1 MLNECGQVV
10 VWQLTKGTSFEK
22 VRTLLTNL
30 YARGNNKLT
39 TPTNFYIDN
48 CCAWRGKL
56 KEVFGENVEV
66 KLDLFH
72 AIQRIIKT
80 IPKRGKKDSVTKMI
94 RRRMTNDFTMI
105 FRDPSDHGP
114 SRTTNTPSKLKILEQ
129 LDNFLSKWEH
139 EKYGEDN
146 ILPGSTI
153 TELGHLRKHVQKGC
167 LSGIPPSCG
176 LNRNE
181 AMHKTLRK
189 NISRQRLGIQL
200 ALALLGIGFFTWNK
214 KRGQARTEK
223 RLQSIQVYYM
233 SFLEKSKTPTEESFG
248 ISSTDRPDI
257 MPQILGDAEF
267 DASRDITDTL
277 QSLLNENPTAMIDP
291 ERIDSDSDSDNEA
304 VCDALLL
311 TARAIVKT
319 VLIKT
324 RLSINLAAKI
334 NAKPKYFAKNINFN
348 KSSLLLLGNSGFG
361 SNDGAGNRVDAI
373 LKGYGLERV
382 HMPKDGNCLFSS
394 ISFFIVHIQSANRSE
409 LDAKLREHLEMLGI
423 SPNQELS
430 EISDNVRK
438 LVVNEF
444 LGPNMMEYS
453 SFLISDEQMSYEDT
467 AKNFENDGF
476 FDCELGNA
484 AILALANIWRIGI
497 VVFTSL
503 ENYPVITIVPRDEPI
518 SCTTVYLAFEQLG
531 AGHYDAVIESTVVA
545 VQTAPATEKPGLS
558 EDNTQPATGNHS
570 NAHVSHPAC
579 RCGQGGAKNKQNR
592 QFCAEYKSG
601 CKCFR
606 SLQGC
611 TMVCG
616 CRNCA
621 NPYGVRVQ
629 SQDEIS
635 SGTQTRKRRKHIK
648 SPETGR
654 NFIIGRGEKVSDAPW
669 SLFEELLCGECAL
682 YIGGSEEITAKSVT
696 DLYNKVVVLIKTIHF
711 SCPRMK

>member
-1 MLNECGQVV
+1 M
-10 VWQLTKGTSFEK
+10 
-22 VRTLLTNL
+22 
-30 YARGNNKLT
+30 
-39 TPTNFYIDN
+39 
-48 CCAWRGKL
+48 
-56 KEVFGENVEV
+56 
-66 KLDLFH
+66 
-72 AIQRIIKT
+72 
-80 IPKRGKKDSVTKMI
+80 
-94 RRRMTNDFTMI
+94 
-105 FRDPSDHGP
+105 
-114 SRTTNTPSKLKILEQ
+114 
-129 LDNFLSKWEH
+129 SKWEH

-176 LNRNE
+176 SNRNE

-214 KRGQARTEK
+214 KRGQAQTEK

-233 SFLEKSKTPTEESFG
+233 SFLEKSKTQTEESFG

-257 MPQILGDAEF
+257 MPQILGNAEF
-267 DASRDITDTL
+267 DASRDITDTR

-311 TARAIVKT
+311 TTTAIVKK

-334 NAKPKYFAKNINFN
+334 NAKPKYFAKNINFK

-382 HMPKDGNCLFSS
+382 HMPKDGNCLFLS
-394 ISFFIVHIQSANRSE
+394 ISFFIVHIQSADRSE

-430 EISDNVRK
+430 EISDNLRK

-453 SFLISDEQMSYEDT
+453 SFLISGEQMSYEDT
-467 AKNFENDGF
+467 AKNFKNDGF
-476 FDCELGNA
+476 FYCELGNA
-484 AILALANIWRIGI
+484 AILALANILRIGI

-503 ENYPVITIVPRDEPI
+503 ENYPVITIVPRNEPI

-545 VQTAPATEKPGLS
+545 VQTAPAAEKPGLS

-635 SGTQTRKRRKHIK
+635 SETQT
-648 SPETGR
+648 
-654 NFIIGRGEKVSDAPW
+654 
-669 SLFEELLCGECAL
+669 
-682 YIGGSEEITAKSVT
+682 
-696 DLYNKVVVLIKTIHF
+696 
-711 SCPRMK
+711 